1 MPRCAATFPQS
12 TVADGSTT
20 HASDAHLPL
29 GEYNHPLVV
38 SRQQL
43 HHVAFKRPSLSFQG
57 TLRLLRFLSR
67 RSSCSF
73 QLSEL
78 LALVRV
84 KLVEG

>member
-1 MPRCAATFPQS
+1 MPRCAAIFPKALQL
-12 TVADGSTT
+12 TGPQ
-20 HASDAHLPL
+20 HARDAHLPL
-29 GEYNHPLVV
+29 GEHNHPLVV
-38 SRQQL
+38 SREQL

-67 RSSCSF
+67 CSSCSF

-84 KLVEG
+84 KLV